1 MTSRGL
7 IGILFERVCEST
19 GVLCDEAGDCSPR
32 RGNFRGVCPV
42 LKSFSTRNRA
52 AETYL
57 MHAYIAWTGSDRLK
71 KPVCFSDTV

>member
-1 MTSRGL
+1 MKREIARL
-7 IGILFERVCEST
+7 E
-19 GVLCDEAGDCSPR
+19 

-57 MHAYIAWTGSDRLK
+57 IHAYIAWTGDL
-71 KPVCFSDTV
+71 TG

>member
-1 MTSRGL
+1 MKREIARL
-7 IGILFERVCEST
+7 E
-19 GVLCDEAGDCSPR
+19 

-42 LKSFSTRNRA
+42 LKDFSTRNRA